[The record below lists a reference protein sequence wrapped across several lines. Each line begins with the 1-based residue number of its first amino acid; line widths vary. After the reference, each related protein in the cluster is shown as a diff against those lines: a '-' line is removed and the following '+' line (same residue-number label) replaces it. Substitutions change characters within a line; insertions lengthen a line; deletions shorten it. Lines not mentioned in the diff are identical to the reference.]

1 MALWLV
7 LLLFILKAALQVKL
21 GCPCHTYR
29 SQAQA
34 TTYGFFTNLWAQGP
48 RSGRPGQDR
57 ALWVIK
63 GKKEIYLPEH
73 NFYGKGNCF
82 NLSAS
87 YTVTICKGKVKATQF
102 SMRLLK
108 TNRLCVPASPYICR
122 INRLVFIKRRR
133 FKRLV
138 NILLQNNCPSNLLT
152 ITYLLHVNWLNN
164 IWVYKTIS
172 VEF

>member
-1 MALWLV
+1 MAVYVTLTGARL
-7 LLLFILKAALQVKL
+7 
-21 GCPCHTYR
+21 
-29 SQAQA
+29 
-34 TTYGFFTNLWAQGP
+34 
-48 RSGRPGQDR
+48 RPQRRDFSEIFEPR
-57 ALWVIK
+57 ALDLAEPGRI
-63 GKKEIYLPEH
+63 GPSGPLKKKIYLLEH

-108 TNRLCVPASPYICR
+108 TNRACVPASPHICR

-133 FKRLV
+133 FKRPI